1 MTALRRVLAFAV
13 DWLVVAVAGPVWWL
27 ATMFTRGRTRFDRWA
42 GARVFKANVQRH
54 VPQR

>member
-27 ATMFTRGRTRFDRWA
+27 ATMFTRGRTPYDRWA
-42 GARVFKANVQRH
+42 GARVFKASVQRH